1 MSKNVASVF
10 VLLMLVLGSVLLNS
24 CEIESSDNGSLDGF
38 WHLESVD
45 TLATGGRCNY
55 GNQRVFWGVQYKL
68 LSVNNYEGG
77 KFYFRF
83 RQTSDSLILSS
94 PYRNN
99 WHQDVENGGD
109 IPLTEINDT
118 LRQCGIN
125 HLVES
130 YYKEKMNG
138 DKMILRTKE
147 LRLSFK
153 KF

>member
-1 MSKNVASVF
+1 MIKNMNYVCF
-10 VLLMLVLGSVLLNS
+10 LLMLMLGSTLLNS
-24 CEIESSDNGSLDGF
+24 CEVEGSDNGNLDGF

-45 TLATGGRCNY
+45 TLATGGRCDY
-55 GNQRVFWGVQYKL
+55 CDQRVFWGVQYKL

-94 PYRNN
+94 PYKNN
-99 WHQDVENGGD
+99 GHQDVENGGD
-109 IPLTEINDT
+109 IPITEINDT

-125 HLVES
+125 HLVEP
-130 YYKEKMNG
+130 YYKEKLSGN
-138 DKMILRTKE
+138 KMILRTKD
-147 LRLSFK
+147 LRLYFK